1 MHPRTYP
8 LLVLLDT
15 LLGSRELPGTGRRM
29 DPNTIS
35 MHDGVDGEPADWVC
49 TMIMLYI
56 NCSNVTAVQHDTG
69 GADERRRGVVVVRPE
84 LVSNHLKTGSV
95 RC

>member
-1 MHPRTYP
+1 MNTYASPHLPTPRAP
-8 LLVLLDT
+8 
-15 LLGSRELPGTGRRM
+15 RHAP
-29 DPNTIS
+29 
-35 MHDGVDGEPADWVC
+35 GEPRAPGNWEVGWIETRSLC
-49 TMIMLYI
+49 TTVWMASLMSYI
-56 NCSNVTAVQHDTG
+56 NCSNVTEVQHDTE